1 MKKSLFLLLLTPL
14 LLASC
19 GGNSSSNSSTSTSED
34 IPVDSR
40 LLLEYKFEDVSDNKT
55 LETVSNNSY
64 KIDYVFSSDNQDK
77 IFKKASNVLSRK
89 GVKDN
94 ALYMDGFSTS
104 ISNKDFTDLEDTF
117 TISSWIAPRGF
128 ENLSNYDDASLA
140 KGLPRLTS
148 ILNKGDLESGEGF
161 LFGYGRLGLWGIEL
175 ALHNEESDEDVVVGF
190 FDPLN
195 SLPLYEWS
203 YISASFNGKTGYISL
218 SFNGVISYEA
228 VLSDLANT
236 KIISSSEPLYMGSY
250 CNPQTEYS
258 IDRQMISGLIDEVR
272 IYKNCLSPKEIE
284 VEYSS
289 YLVDGAH
296 PTLNYEDIALDREQY
311 EGDRYRPIY
320 HALPPAVWMNEPH
333 APFYYKGYYHV
344 FYQHNPIGP
353 YWSEIRWGHLVSK
366 DMIHWTSVKD
376 AVVPT
381 KGMCPEGV
389 WTGGA
394 VIGPDNV
401 PWLTLTV
408 GTNTSSWSGQNVG
421 YAHAKNPDDPY
432 LVDWALE
439 ENAVITQPN
448 DDSQGERDQFR
459 DPFVWYDDGIYYMLV
474 STSIPGRGGSA
485 NIYTSTD
492 MRDWTY
498 KGYLYECDFE
508 LYPEQGAHWECVIL
522 LPISSKDGSKT
533 KYILFD
539 CPQYTVDGYVVD
551 CYYWIGT
558 FDKNSCRFIADDD
571 KPRLFD
577 MGRGVFTGQTGYC
590 YLTEEDIASGKTS
603 YEDGR
608 TIIYAIAQGK
618 AAGTQQNYYSGWAHN
633 FAMPVELYLNDEGTD
648 VLREPIS
655 EMSSLYDETLFEYDG
670 DSLNVEAMNEKISD
684 VRGDALEIK
693 AKISLSP
700 TSSEYNSGLY
710 VRYNKHE
717 VNGETER
724 TAIRFINEGV
734 YIDRLKSSS
743 LDYVEKSDTYT
754 YKTDKKEFELTIL
767 LDRSML
773 EVYINNEMTF
783 TTRIYPK
790 YGNSD
795 YLSFFDSNGGLS
807 ISKLSVKSM
816 KSAYYDTVTAS
827 YYDNNG
833 NLGE

>member
-1 MKKSLFLLLLTPL
+1 MKKRLYSLLLTSL
-14 LLASC
+14 LLVSC
-19 GGNSSSNSSTSTSED
+19 GNNSSSTSNENNQD
-34 IPVDSR
+34 LP
-40 LLLEYKFEDVSDNKT
+40 LLLEYNFDNVT
-55 LETVSNNSY
+55 NNSTIETVSNKSY

-77 IFKKASNVLSRK
+77 IFKEASDVLLRD
-89 GVKDN
+89 GVKGD
-94 ALYMDGFSTS
+94 ALYMDGFSS
-104 ISNKDFTDLEDTF
+104 KIKNDDFDDLNKTF

-148 ILNKGDLESGEGF
+148 ILNKGDVESGEGF

-175 ALHNEESDEDVVVGF
+175 ALHSEESDEDVVVGF

-218 SFNGVISYEA
+218 SFNGTISYEA
-228 VLSDLANT
+228 ILPDLANT
-236 KIISSSEPLYMGSY
+236 YVISSSESLYMGSY

-258 IDRQMISGLIDEVR
+258 IDRQMISGLVDEIR
-272 IYKNCLSPKEIE
+272 IYKDCLNPNQIKE
-284 VEYSS
+284 EYSS
-289 YLVDGAH
+289 YLVNDVH
-296 PTLNYEDIALDREQY
+296 PTLNYDDIALDRSQY

-320 HALPPAVWMNEPH
+320 HGLPPAVWMNEPH

-353 YWSEIRWGHLVSK
+353 YWSQIRWGHLVSK
-366 DMIHWTSVKD
+366 DMIHWIAVKD
-376 AVVPT
+376 AVVPS
-381 KGMCPEGV
+381 KGICPEGV

-394 VIGPDNV
+394 VIGPDGL
-401 PWLTLTV
+401 PWLTITA

-421 YAHAKNPDDPY
+421 YAHALNGDDPY
-432 LVDWALE
+432 LVDWVLE

-474 STSIPGRGGSA
+474 STSVPGRGGSA
-485 NIYTSTD
+485 NIYTSKD

-498 KGYLYECDFE
+498 KGYLYECDFN

-522 LPISSKDGSKT
+522 LPISTKDGSKT

-590 YLTEEDIASGKTS
+590 YLTEEDIANGKTN
-603 YEDGR
+603 YEEGR
-608 TIIYAIAQGK
+608 TVIYAIAQGK

-633 FAMPVELYLNDEGTD
+633 FAMPIDLYLSDDGSD
-648 VLREPIS
+648 VLREPIK
-655 EMSSLYDETLFEYDG
+655 EIASLYDETLFEYDG
-670 DSLNVEAMNEKISD
+670 ESINVSSMNEKIAD
-684 VRGDALEIK
+684 VHGDALEIK

-700 TSSEYNSGLY
+700 SSDDYNSGLY
-710 VRYNKHE
+710 VRYNKNE
-717 VNGETER
+717 VDGETER
-724 TAIRFINEGV
+724 TAIRFINDGI

-743 LDYVEKSDTYT
+743 LEYVEKGDTYT
-754 YKTDKKEFELTIL
+754 YKTNKREFEITIL

-795 YLSFFDSNGGLS
+795 YLNFFDSNGGLS
-807 ISKLSVKSM
+807 ISKLSIKSM
-816 KSAYYDTVTAS
+816 KSAYYETVTPS
-827 YYDNNG
+827 YYDV